1 MVSCPSC
8 TYQVPT
14 NRGGGSKGA
23 DIGRGVVVV
32 GVTGVAVDVEEL
44 DPQLGTRTS
53 PAIRATLAVS
63 ERFCTY

>member
-1 MVSCPSC
+1 
-8 TYQVPT
+8 
-14 NRGGGSKGA
+14 
-23 DIGRGVVVV
+23 VV